1 MWSYGQCMDNI
12 NQIISEINAMYKLII
27 NLLTNDT
34 LLQTATGAVP
44 TLVEAIKGTS
54 LTLCVMFFLINFF
67 SKTLNLQWVT
77 WENVMML
84 VLKCIL
90 AKVCVEN
97 AEFFTTVIYR
107 GFNSFVSA
115 VGDFSSNGL
124 FVTDGI
130 AIPIPEFPS
139 FEEWCQV
146 FHWEGWEGNTQS
158 LYESLKTQYEQQM
171 QNVSSTSI
179 SAAQYFV
186 SAEDA
191 LKCASGYDAG
201 FLNFSPIILN
211 IFITI
216 EGLIMKIIMILANVM
231 VISRLFE
238 LTVYTLVAPIPL
250 STLACDGLSDVG
262 KGFLKSYAAVTLQS
276 LIIAI
281 MFIAYGTVNSA
292 LFTLAAQNAEIPLN
306 GWIGLI
312 TTITLGIG
320 VMSSGSWAKRICGA
334 T

>member
-12 NQIISEINAMYKLII
+12 NQLIRELNSMYAMIIEF
-27 NLLTNDT
+27 LTDDT
-34 LLQTATGAVP
+34 LLQTATSTVP
-44 TLVEAIKGTS
+44 DLVDAIKGTS

-84 VLKCIL
+84 IIKCFL
-90 AKVCVEN
+90 AKICVDN
-97 AEFFTTVIYR
+97 AEFFTTMIYR
-107 GFNSFVSA
+107 GFNSFVNA
-115 VGDFSSNGL
+115 VGDFSQNGL
-124 FVTDGI
+124 FIIRNDGFSF
-130 AIPIPEFPS
+130 AIPEKPE
-139 FEEWCQV
+139 WDGDN
-146 FHWEGWEGNTQS
+146 WA
-158 LYESLKTQYEQQM
+158 ESALQGFIYDMLQKADYRDV
-171 QNVSSTSI
+171 N
-179 SAAQYFV
+179 AAQYFV
-186 SAEDA
+186 SLPDA
-191 LKCASGYDAG
+191 ILCASNYDAG

-281 MFIAYGTVNSA
+281 MFIAYSAVNNVLFKMAQQGVSPDLTTQSFA
-292 LFTLAAQNAEIPLN
+292 LD

-320 VMSSGSWAKRICGA
+320 VMSSGTWAKRICGA